1 MACSDGYL
9 QTECW
14 GLGWYGAVG
23 TYGLSV
29 GGPGR
34 HVAVGT
40 YRLSVGGLGWYGAVG
55 TYGLSIGGP
64 GWHVAVGTY
73 GLSVGG
79 PRIAY
84 GLRVQGPGRYVA
96 LGTYELS
103 VGGPGR
109 HVAVGA
115 GLLPG
120 PVVEVGRRVVVE
132 QHAGAV
138 LVHVRRPVHDLTL
151 VFVILRIPD
160 PRLIHQQ
167 LQVRNL

>member
-1 MACSDGYL
+1 MAYIAL
-9 QTECW
+9 
-14 GLGWYGAVG
+14 G

-34 HVAVGT
+34 
-40 YRLSVGGLGWYGAVG
+40 Y
-55 TYGLSIGGP
+55 
-64 GWHVAVGTY
+64 VAVGTY
-73 GLSVGG
+73 GLCVW
-79 PRIAY
+79 
-84 GLRVQGPGRYVA
+84 
-96 LGTYELS
+96 
-103 VGGPGR
+103 GPGR
-109 HVAVGA
+109 HVAVGT

-151 VFVILRIPD
+151 VLVILRISD

-167 LQVRNL
+167 LQVRNLSSKQTTIKVCSHMQKQIHVNSYQVKANSTLRFFSLLLTLRTWTKNTRSQKKYGAA